1 MKSLISY
8 LLIIGFLGFI
18 PLSWAEDL
26 PLPQKIDQEI
36 AGKLLKLE
44 KIDEE
49 ILVIEKQLES
59 FPPKKLRKKLKE
71 DLKHLQNQQ
80 NIILQGLE
88 VQLFGPKPTTIQDEH
103 KSNLER
109 QLETQRKHHEAILES
124 NVDQRLPTN

>member
-26 PLPQKIDQEI
+26 PLPQKIDHEI
-36 AGKLLKLE
+36 VGKLLKLE

-49 ILVIEKQLES
+49 ILVIETQLES
-59 FPPKKLRKKLKE
+59 SPPKKLRKELKE
-71 DLKHLQNQQ
+71 NLKRLQNQQ
-80 NIILQGLE
+80 DIILQGLE
-88 VQLFGPKPTTIQDEH
+88 AQLFGPKPATVQDKR

-109 QLETQRKHHEAILES
+109 QLDTQRKHHEAILES
-124 NVDQRLPTN
+124 NVGQRLPTN